1 VDEMLEPV
9 LGHFVEIKSRTWSR
23 NDAVLKAKLANE
35 LMHEIGIAGSQT
47 VTDDYIDVVKLNE

>member
-1 VDEMLEPV
+1 MLEPV